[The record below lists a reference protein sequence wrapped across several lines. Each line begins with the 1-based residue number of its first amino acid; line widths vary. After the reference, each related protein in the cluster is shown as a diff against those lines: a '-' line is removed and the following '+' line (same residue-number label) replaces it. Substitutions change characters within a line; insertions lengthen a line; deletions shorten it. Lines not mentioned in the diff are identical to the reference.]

1 MDTYSQALKNY
12 HEGKQPDNYEIV
24 RDDGYSS
31 IVPLSV
37 FFNTSQFSN
46 LELIALDN
54 CSGKILDIGA
64 GAGRHSLELQ
74 KRKANVTAL
83 DISLNA
89 IDIMM
94 KRGVKKV
101 THSDIMDLS
110 NVKFDTLLM
119 LMNGIGIVGDPEKL
133 DIFLVKVKQLL
144 TENGVIIF
152 DSVDVSKTNNP
163 IHVDYRNKNISSNK
177 LSGQQKLKI
186 NYDDVSGDWF
196 NWLHI
201 SFQELSNV
209 ANNHGYISTLIKE
222 NSNGQYVAKLQKS

>member
-12 HEGKQPDNYEIV
+12 HEGKKPDNYEIV
-24 RDDGYSS
+24 RDDDYSS

-37 FFNTSQFSN
+37 FFDVSQFSE
-46 LELIALDN
+46 LELIALNN
-54 CSGKILDIGA
+54 CKGKILDIGA

-83 DISLNA
+83 DISQTAVN
-89 IDIMM
+89 IMK

-119 LMNGIGIVGDPEKL
+119 LMNGIGMVGDPENL
-133 DIFLVKVKQLL
+133 DIFLVTVKQLL
-144 TENGVIIF
+144 TKNGVIIF

-163 IHVDYRNKNISSNK
+163 IHVSYRNNNICNNK
-177 LSGQQKLKI
+177 LSGQQRLKI
-186 NYDDVSGDWF
+186 NYDGLSGDWF

-209 ANNHGYISTLIKE
+209 ASNHGYLSQLIKDKG
-222 NSNGQYVAKLQKS
+222 NGQYVAKLQKS